1 VDGVPLTRPAELAP
15 SGVAAP
21 LGLVDRMARTW
32 RAPRAAVRAEIAGAS
47 EARLMFYALFG
58 SALFTLATVA
68 EQALNPA
75 PGVQD
80 HGARLVVAQMVAGL
94 FFRPLALYGAAG
106 LLGFA
111 CRAAGGRGSWRDT
124 RVATFWSALVA
135 APAGVA
141 LAAAG
146 AALSGVGG
154 APQAVA
160 AAGASAGSLV
170 WAALLAPALA
180 EAHGFRSA
188 WTVFGGL
195 AAFALGVAALAAL
208 AG

>member
-1 VDGVPLTRPAELAP
+1 
-15 SGVAAP
+15 
-21 LGLVDRMARTW
+21 MAHTW
-32 RAPRAAVRAEIAGAS
+32 RAPRAALRAEIAGAS

-75 PGVQD
+75 PGVPE

-94 FFRPLALYGAAG
+94 FFRPLALYGAAAVLG
-106 LLGFA
+106 LV
-111 CRAAGGRGSWRDT
+111 CRAAGGRGGWRDT

-170 WAALLAPALA
+170 WAALLAPSLA
-180 EAHGFRSA
+180 EAHGFRSG
-188 WTVFGGL
+188 WSVF
-195 AAFALGVAALAAL
+195 AAMAGFALGVAALVAL
-208 AG
+208 AA